1 MNRPLAATRASDRAN
16 RASRRPGSR
25 RAKPLLL
32 EIAWEVCNQ
41 VGGIYTVLRSKVPAM
56 IDRWGNRYCLLG
68 PYNAN
73 TAEVEFEPAP
83 MAGPFGETA
92 QQLID
97 QGIEVHYGRWL
108 VSGRPQ
114 VILVNHS
121 SVLPRLPEIKY
132 RFWTDHAIELPSDAE
147 MLNDVVTFGEAGKE
161 LLWLLSRNE
170 SARRI
175 IVAHF
180 HEWMAGAAI
189 PMLRHGHWPGSI
201 VFTTHATSLGR
212 YLAMNHDQF
221 YEQLPHFDPLSEA
234 RKYQVEAQ
242 FRLERAAVHGAQV
255 FTTVSDVTGE
265 ECRHLLGRKPD
276 LLVPNGLNIR
286 RFSAVHEFHNL
297 HRQFKDKIHAFTI
310 GHFFPSYCFDL
321 DKTLYF
327 FTSGRF
333 EYRNKGMDLTI
344 EALARLNHRLR
355 QTDCDL
361 TVVAFI
367 ITRRPTRSIDITALQ
382 SRAMLEE
389 FRTSVDEIKKQVG
402 EKLFL
407 AAAEG
412 QSPNLDSLVEDYW
425 RLRLRRAIQ
434 TWKRQMP
441 PGIVTHMLEDD
452 QNDAVLNQLRACRLW
467 NKQEDPVKV
476 VYHPDFINPSN
487 PLLGMEYEQFVR
499 GCHLGIFPSYYEPW
513 GYTPLE
519 SIALSVPAITS
530 DLSGFG
536 SYLQQLLPN
545 HEQRGL
551 YVLNRQNISFH
562 DAADALTEY
571 MFKFCQMNRRERM
584 ALRNEVESFSVHFDW
599 SNLGKRYH
607 EAHELAM
614 DRVAALEMNKAR

>member
-1 MNRPLAATRASDRAN
+1 MNRPLAATKASDRAN

-25 RAKPLLL
+25 PAKPLLL

-56 IDRWGNRYCLLG
+56 IERWGNRYCLLG

-121 SVLPRLPEIKY
+121 SMLPRLPEIKY

-147 MLNDVVTFGEAGKE
+147 MLNDVVAFGEAAKE

-170 SARRI
+170 SAARI

-242 FRLERAAVHGAQV
+242 YRLERAAVHGAQV

-412 QSPNLDSLVEDYW
+412 QTPNLDSLVEDYW

-434 TWKRQMP
+434 TWKRKMP

-467 NKQEDPVKV
+467 NQQEDPVKV
-476 VYHPDFINPSN
+476 VYHPDFIKPSN

-519 SIALSVPAITS
+519 SMALSVPAITS

-545 HEQRGL
+545 HEQKGL
-551 YVLNRQNISFH
+551 YVLNRQHISFH

-614 DRVAALEMNKAR
+614 DRIAALEMNKAR